1 MTDLAK
7 AIEAELKA
15 VLEERDRFLAT
26 SGETIARLLKTAEA
40 RLVAL
45 LADQPSDA
53 AQWSLSQVQ
62 AQVRQALAEFG
73 DRAAAELASQ
83 AGTAWEAGQASV
95 DAPLAAGRLV
105 VMGAAPVLDTR
116 LLTAM
121 RAFMTDRIKDVGSEA
136 IGKINT
142 QLGLTVLGAQP
153 VAETVSAIT
162 EILGE
167 SSRRRA
173 LTIVRTE
180 NSRVYSTAAYERLL
194 QQAQIVEGLQKQWRA
209 SGKPHPRINHL
220 AADGQVQDVTKPF
233 KMGEDRFGKPIKL
246 MYPHDPAAP
255 ASETILCGCTMVPWH
270 ADWAGAMKNPARKYA
285 QDEAGQ
291 PVREL
296 LAR

>member
-62 AQVRQALAEFG
+62 AQVRQALAEFE
-73 DRAAAELASQ
+73 DRATAELANQ
-83 AGTAWEAGQASV
+83 AGQMWEAGQMSV
-95 DAPLAAGRLV
+95 DAPLAAGRLIV
-105 VMGAAPVLDTR
+105 LGVAPVLDTR
-116 LLTAM
+116 MLSAM
-121 RAFMTDRIKDVGSEA
+121 RAFMTDRIKDVSAEA

-153 VAETVSAIT
+153 VAETVSAIKDV
-162 EILGE
+162 LGE
-167 SSRRRA
+167 NSRRRA
-173 LTIVRTE
+173 LTITRTE
-180 NSRVYSTAAYERLL
+180 TGRVYSVAAYERLL
-194 QQAQIVEGLQKQWRA
+194 QRAQVLPGLKKQWLA

-220 AADGQVQDVTKPF
+220 AANKQVQDVTVPF
-233 KMGEDRFGKPIKL
+233 NLGFDRKGAPVKL
-246 MYPHDPAAP
+246 KHPQDPEAP

-270 ADWAGAMKNPARKYA
+270 ADWEEFEKSSRTDA

>member
-26 SGETIARLLKTAEA
+26 SGETIAKLLKTAEA

-83 AGTAWEAGQASV
+83 AGTAWEAGQLSI
-95 DAPLAAGRLV
+95 DAPLAAGRLIV
-105 VMGAAPVLDTR
+105 LGVAPVLDTR
-116 LLTAM
+116 LLSAM
-121 RAFMTDRIKDVGSEA
+121 RAFMTDRIKDVSAEA

-153 VAETVSAIT
+153 VSETVTAIKET
-162 EILGE
+162 LGE
-167 SSRRRA
+167 TTRRRS
-173 LTIVRTE
+173 LTIARTE
-180 NSRVYSTAAYERLL
+180 VGRTYSVAAYERLL
-194 QQAQIVEGLQKQWRA
+194 QRAQVRPGLKKQWRA
-209 SGKPHPRINHL
+209 SGKPHPRLNHQI
-220 AADGQVQDVTKPF
+220 ANDQIQDVTEPF
-233 KMGEDRFGKPIKL
+233 NLGFDKKGAPIKL
-246 MYPHDPAAP
+246 KHPQDPAAP
-255 ASETILCGCTMVPWH
+255 ASETILCGCTMIPWH
-270 ADWAGAMKNPARKYA
+270 ADWEGFMKNPGRK
-285 QDEAGQ
+285 
-291 PVREL
+291 
-296 LAR
+296 

>member
-26 SGETIARLLKTAEA
+26 SGETIARLLKIAEA

-53 AQWSLSQVQ
+53 AQWNLSQVQ

-153 VAETVSAIT
+153 PAETVSAIT
-162 EILGE
+162 DILGE

-194 QQAQIVEGLQKQWRA
+194 QQAQMVEGLQKQWRA

-233 KMGEDRFGKPIKL
+233 KLGGAEL

>member
-83 AGTAWEAGQASV
+83 AGTAWEAGQMSV
-95 DAPLAAGRLV
+95 DAPLAAGRLIV
-105 VMGAAPVLDTR
+105 LGVAPVLDTR
-116 LLTAM
+116 LLSAM
-121 RAFMTDRIKDVGSEA
+121 RAFMTDRIKDVSAEA

-153 VAETVSAIT
+153 PAETVSAIKDV
-162 EILGE
+162 LGDN
-167 SSRRRA
+167 SRRRA
-173 LTIVRTE
+173 LTITRTE
-180 NSRVYSTAAYERLL
+180 TGRVYSVAAYERLL
-194 QQAQIVEGLQKQWRA
+194 QRAQVLPGLKKQWLA

-220 AADGQVQDVTKPF
+220 AANKQVQDVTVPF
-233 KMGEDRFGKPIKL
+233 NLGFDRKGAPVKL
-246 MYPHDPAAP
+246 KHPQDPEAP

-270 ADWAGAMKNPARKYA
+270 ADWEEFEKSSLTDA